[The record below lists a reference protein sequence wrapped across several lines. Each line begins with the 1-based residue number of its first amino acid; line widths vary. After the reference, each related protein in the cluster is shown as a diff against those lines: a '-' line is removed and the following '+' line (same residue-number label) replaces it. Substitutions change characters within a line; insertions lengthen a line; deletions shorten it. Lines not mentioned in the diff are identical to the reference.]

1 MNRRHLLTVAAL
13 AALAGCSSEPAPTA
27 SSPPAEPP
35 PAGAKLVVLKLP
47 GMT

>member
-1 MNRRHLLTVAAL
+1 MNRRHFLATGAL
-13 AALAGCSSEPAPTA
+13 VALAGCSAQPEPTA
-27 SSPPAEPP
+27 ATPAEGPP